1 MTVLPI
7 VRNRQ
12 QTKPKKNNN
21 ARKKLPRISLSK
33 VIVTIVTKT
42 AVEIRMMIAFRFDYH
57 TEFMILIMVSRW
69 ICEIS

>member
-12 QTKPKKNNN
+12 QTKPKKNKN

-42 AVEIRMMIAFRFDYH
+42 AVEMRTMIVFRFDYH
-57 TEFMILIMVSRW
+57 TEFMILIMVSR
-69 ICEIS
+69 